1 MSESLL
7 VDDISSWL
15 RTNARGRQNAKP
27 RDLLREHLH
36 ELGHTV
42 TDRKMREVYAGIKD
56 VGHACANPKG
66 LYWIVTASDRQATTS
81 QLHGRAMS
89 ELVREREIKDAGAS
103 GEQGRLF
110 G

>member
-7 VDDISSWL
+7 VEDISSWL
-15 RTNARGRQNAKP
+15 RANARGRQNAKP

-56 VGHACANPKG
+56 VGHSCAAPKG
-66 LYWIVTASDRQATTS
+66 LYWIVTASDRQATTD

-103 GEQGRLF
+103 GIQGELF
-110 G
+110 